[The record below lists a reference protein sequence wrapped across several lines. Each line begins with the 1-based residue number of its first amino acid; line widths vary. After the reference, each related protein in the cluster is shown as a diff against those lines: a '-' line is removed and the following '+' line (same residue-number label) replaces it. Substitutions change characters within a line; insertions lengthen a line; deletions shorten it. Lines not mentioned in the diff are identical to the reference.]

1 MLYESTRGHCEPLT
15 FQQAL
20 LTGQASDGGLLMPH
34 SIPDIRDRIDAW
46 RSLGYVELCEEVVA
60 LFVKDIDRKTL
71 RDLIRNSYATFDHR
85 EVVELVPVENRHV
98 LELFHGPTLAFKD
111 VALQLVGNLF
121 DHVLQNQGGNLNIL
135 GATSGDTGSAAIAGV
150 RGRKNIQIFVMYPHG
165 RISPLQEL
173 QMTTVDDPNVHCLA
187 LKGSFDDCQS
197 IMKEIFNDTEFKQK
211 HQLGAVNSVNW
222 ARVMIQIVYYIYSAL
237 RFDEEV
243 TFSVPTGNFGNI
255 LAGLIAKRMGAPI
268 SNFIL
273 ATNEND
279 ILARYFTSGLYKRGP
294 VHQTTS
300 PSMDIQVASNFE
312 RFVFLQTDKEAEQV
326 TRFMERFAASGEA
339 KLAIDDDP
347 DDKIYATQITR
358 TRANETIAKY
368 ASQYDYVLEP
378 HSAIG
383 VAASEVFDLDGPNI
397 CLATAHPA
405 KFPEAIQEALPE
417 RKVTHEK
424 LEKLKTRPSDR
435 EVLDADVS
443 LVKDYI
449 QGLSSGLN

>member
-121 DHVLQNQGGNLNIL
+121 DYVLQNQGGNLNIL

-150 RGRKNIQIFVMYPHG
+150 RGRRNIQIFVMYPHG

-187 LKGSFDDCQS
+187 LKGSFD
-197 IMKEIFNDTEFKQK
+197 
-211 HQLGAVNSVNW
+211 
-222 ARVMIQIVYYIYSAL
+222 
-237 RFDEEV
+237 
-243 TFSVPTGNFGNI
+243 
-255 LAGLIAKRMGAPI
+255 
-268 SNFIL
+268 
-273 ATNEND
+273 
-279 ILARYFTSGLYKRGP
+279 
-294 VHQTTS
+294 
-300 PSMDIQVASNFE
+300 
-312 RFVFLQTDKEAEQV
+312 
-326 TRFMERFAASGEA
+326 
-339 KLAIDDDP
+339 
-347 DDKIYATQITR
+347 
-358 TRANETIAKY
+358 
-368 ASQYDYVLEP
+368 
-378 HSAIG
+378 
-383 VAASEVFDLDGPNI
+383 
-397 CLATAHPA
+397 
-405 KFPEAIQEALPE
+405 
-417 RKVTHEK
+417 
-424 LEKLKTRPSDR
+424 
-435 EVLDADVS
+435 
-443 LVKDYI
+443 
-449 QGLSSGLN
+449 